1 MKQKSIAEAIKTLT
15 EHIMRHSSFI
25 SPEDIIPGRQP
36 PDQDT
41 APRKAAVQVIC
52 DKMNDLGDR
61 ADSRYSEF
69 DSLLTEARQYYA
81 DVVPKQV
88 DDISDAFIAAGRI

>member
-15 EHIMRHSSFI
+15 EHMMQSSFI
-25 SPEDIIPGRQP
+25 SPQDIIPGRPP

-52 DKMNDLGDR
+52 DKMIVLGDR

-81 DVVPKQV
+81 EDPKLV
-88 DDISDAFIAAGRI
+88 ADIWDAFIAAGRSPP

>member
-15 EHIMRHSSFI
+15 EHMVGQSSFI
-25 SPEDIIPGRQP
+25 GPQDIIPGRQP

-52 DKMNDLGDR
+52 DKMIVLGGR

-81 DVVPKQV
+81 DEVPKQV
-88 DDISDAFIAAGRI
+88 DDIRDAFIAAGRY

>member
-1 MKQKSIAEAIKTLT
+1 MKQKSIAEAIKTFT
-15 EHIMRHSSFI
+15 EHMMQSSFI
-25 SPEDIIPGRQP
+25 GPQDIIPGPQPP

-52 DKMNDLGDR
+52 DKMIVLGDR

-69 DSLLTEARQYYA
+69 DSLLTEAMQYYVNEDPKLVA
-81 DVVPKQV
+81 DIV
-88 DDISDAFIAAGRI
+88 DAFRAAGRY